1 MKRIVYIDDINP
13 FFAHNAYI
21 SQRLHTQKLMQI
33 YFFMF
38 DSFSYSHNTA
48 VKSMSQLIENY
59 CEKSDKSRLSEFVS
73 LNTKSLILY
82 FYNKTFRI
90 NILLSKRKSTTPTKI
105 DGVIVNEEFGLE
117 VAIIEVSGPNWKV
130 DTAHFLED
138 KKKKPAKNMKSMYE
152 TIINVKENPC
162 LVSKRELKVY
172 GFQVY
177 CKSLFYPAII
187 FQLLNIISL

>member
-90 NILLSKRKSTTPTKI
+90 NILLSKCKSTTPTKI

-138 KKKKPAKNMKSMYE
+138 KKKNQPKIWSPCMKLLS
-152 TIINVKENPC
+152 T
-162 LVSKRELKVY
+162 LK
-172 GFQVY
+172 
-177 CKSLFYPAII
+177 KIHALFPKG
-187 FQLLNIISL
+187 N